1 MKNEKT
7 AVKLIQMMCFII
19 SNSPMNFF
27 SEKNLFLQ
35 SKLKKTGFWNLFLS
49 FQCLNSE
56 LEG

>member
-7 AVKLIQMMCFII
+7 AVKLTQMMCSII

-35 SKLKKTGFWNLFLS
+35 SKLKKTDFWNLFLS